1 MSWNN
6 SVLASKAKV
15 LMYSNNLLSAVCLL
29 ELRGKMPGKAG
40 SYIRIVFAF
49 CSKRIRFISYLFCRC
64 LSIKEE
70 LTCIFVVS
78 KNEFSEK
85 NEVRIVIEELGVSRV
100 MFVFGHAG
108 SNLCDIEMRKML

>member
-1 MSWNN
+1 MFVRIAREDARESWFIHKN
-6 SVLASKAKV
+6 
-15 LMYSNNLLSAVCLL
+15 
-29 ELRGKMPGKAG
+29 
-40 SYIRIVFAF
+40 
-49 CSKRIRFISYLFCRC
+49 RIRFISYLFCRC